1 MSYLLQP
8 ALLKPV
14 FFLKRTGQSPMAT
27 LIAALLGFGFAGSV
41 ASPTHVA
48 WADEED
54 VRPDGDE
61 SDDDNSDGDDS
72 DDDNSEAAEEEAAE
86 SNEDAAESS
95 EDDSDDSAMEQDS
108 HDGETDDS
116 LVGRLERLKQLIA
129 EGKTDEA
136 QSLLDA
142 AIEQARDMVRHEEHH
157 DDNQTTLDVE
167 QLKPLVTDTRE
178 QMLKTLEGASVA
190 GEAATAA
197 ESAGDT
203 LTSTLD
209 ELRPSVAIQAA
220 IKEARTKARE
230 IFRDA
235 RKNSDTARVLQ
246 RNNLA
251 GRFDELLAN
260 AAGWRGVEESLD
272 EMKNQTA
279 ERLREGDWQNELD
292 EAIVQAIS
300 RVREAFPEDA
310 AEQWNDDRFQ
320 QANQI
325 GDILEIARRS
335 EEHLVSIFERDFI
348 GEAMEAVNRTREG
361 AEATLNE
368 NDLGAAWEEALSQ
381 AATEQPAVEQPA
393 VEALRNN
400 EHAARLRTV
409 LSDFKTAVMQALSVD
424 SMESLMRARLG
435 DATVAIRKSF
445 EPANIEAKWQE
456 IATRYEQ
463 RMEQLRADSEQKRV
477 AAEEAARRAEE
488 EAEAAEAA
496 RQLAEEQAAEASSAE
511 QEEDGQ

>member
-14 FFLKRTGQSPMAT
+14 FFLKRTGQSPMAI

-61 SDDDNSDGDDS
+61 SDDDD
-72 DDDNSEAAEEEAAE
+72 SEAAEEEAAE
-86 SNEDAAESS
+86 SNDDADESA
-95 EDDSDDSAMEQDS
+95 EDDSDDPAMEQDS

-116 LVGRLERLKQLIA
+116 LLGRLERLKQLIA

-157 DDNQTTLDVE
+157 DDNRTTLDVE
-167 QLKPLVTDTRE
+167 QLKTLVTDTRE

-190 GEAATAA
+190 GEVATAA

-209 ELRPSVAIQAA
+209 ELRASVAIQTAM
-220 IKEARTKARE
+220 KEARTKARE

-246 RNNLA
+246 RNNIA

-292 EAIVQAIS
+292 EAVVQAIS

-335 EEHLVSIFERDFI
+335 EEHLISIFERDFI

-381 AATEQPAVEQPA
+381 AATEQPA

>member
-8 ALLKPV
+8 PQLKPV
-14 FFLKRTGQSPMAT
+14 FFLKRTGQSPMAM

-41 ASPTHVA
+41 ASPTRVA

-61 SDDDNSDGDDS
+61 SDDDDS
-72 DDDNSEAAEEEAAE
+72 DDDNSEAAEEESAE
-86 SNEDAAESS
+86 SNDDADESA

-167 QLKPLVTDTRE
+167 QLKTLVTDTRE
-178 QMLKTLEGASVA
+178 QMLKTLEGASVV
-190 GEAATAA
+190 GEAASAA

-209 ELRPSVAIQAA
+209 ELRPSVAIQTA

-235 RKNSDTARVLQ
+235 RKNSDTARILQ
-246 RNNLA
+246 RNNIA

-292 EAIVQAIS
+292 EAVVQVIS

-381 AATEQPAVEQPA
+381 AAAEQPE

-400 EHAARLRTV
+400 EHAARLRSV
-409 LSDFKTAVMQALSVD
+409 LSDFKTAVMQALAVD
-424 SMESLMRARLG
+424 SMESFMRARLG

-445 EPANIEAKWQE
+445 EAANIEARWQE

-477 AAEEAARRAEE
+477 AAEEAARQAEE

-496 RQLAEEQAAEASSAE
+496 RQLAEEQAAEANE
-511 QEEDGQ
+511 Q